1 MKVIEKAKNS
11 VFPMKVRC
19 EHKVDR
25 YGFSY
30 GNKPDFCGWLLEIE
44 ESDVKK
50 HPWFRYPDDSGVDYG
65 IICPVCHMFTP
76 LDENMLPRHV
86 KERAREVS
94 LRDGRY
100 EGSMENL

>member
-50 HPWFRYPDDSGVDYG
+50 HPLVQISG
-65 IICPVCHMFTP
+65 
-76 LDENMLPRHV
+76 
-86 KERAREVS
+86 
-94 LRDGRY
+94 
-100 EGSMENL
+100 

>member
-1 MKVIEKAKNS
+1 MKVIGEAKS
-11 VFPMKVRC
+11 SIFPMKVRC
-19 EHKVDR
+19 EHKVDKD
-25 YGFSY
+25 GLSY
-30 GNKPDFCGWLLEIE
+30 GNKPDFCGRLLEIE

-50 HPWFRYPDDSGVDYG
+50 HPWFKYPDDSGVDYG